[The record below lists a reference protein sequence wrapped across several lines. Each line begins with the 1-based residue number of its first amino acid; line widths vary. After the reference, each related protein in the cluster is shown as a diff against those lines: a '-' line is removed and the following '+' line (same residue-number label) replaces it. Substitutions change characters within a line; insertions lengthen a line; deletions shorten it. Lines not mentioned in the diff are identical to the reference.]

1 MKKTITIPIQK
12 TEPTKN
18 QPIAGTESFNIENE
32 QKSNPIADLKNDYNS
47 KKQTGSGSKKSGY
60 YKSKREAEKQKKE
73 FSESISG
80 VGSFTLNL
88 IIQRLPNPLPLTKDE
103 ASAFDTMFSR
113 VVYKYSELLG
123 SYQEE
128 FALASIG
135 LMIIV
140 PRLQKNNKKTDEK
153 NVQSKKKD

>member
-1 MKKTITIPIQK
+1 MC
-12 TEPTKN
+12 
-18 QPIAGTESFNIENE
+18 S
-32 QKSNPIADLKNDYNS
+32 SDL
-47 KKQTGSGSKKSGY
+47 
-60 YKSKREAEKQKKE
+60 EAEKQKKE